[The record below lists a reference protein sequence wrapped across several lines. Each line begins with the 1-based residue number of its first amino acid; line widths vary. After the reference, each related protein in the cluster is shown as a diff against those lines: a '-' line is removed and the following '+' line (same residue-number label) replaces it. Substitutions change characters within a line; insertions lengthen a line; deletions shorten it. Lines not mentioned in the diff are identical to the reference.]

1 MVNNLALSLQISES
15 IEDTV
20 LRKQPSSSS
29 ENIFFTAIDNSEHR
43 EAHSQSSNSK
53 HDIFIDTLGTNNFAN
68 QRIPLWF
75 EKKLLDII
83 ALNDEEKRRRLIDS
97 AASKL
102 TPYLELYNY
111 DEDSENYIWP
121 IVDSIA
127 SESISIL
134 GAAFQKIVIVRNDR
148 INILCAI
155 AKCLCSFDLQQT
167 AEWGPMILLSL
178 LNHKND
184 TVKEYAVFLLEN
196 WRDLSLL
203 PMLKNL
209 DCRAPWLRAYIDS
222 VVSEL
227 EG

>member
-1 MVNNLALSLQISES
+1 MSLQISES

-29 ENIFFTAIDNSEHR
+29 ENIFFTAIANSEHR
-43 EAHSQSSNSK
+43 GAHSQSSNSR
-53 HDIFIDTLGTNNFAN
+53 HDFIDKLGTNNFAN
-68 QRIPLWF
+68 QRMPLWF

-102 TPYLELYNY
+102 TQYLELYDY

-134 GAAFQKIVIVRNDR
+134 GATFQKIVIVRNDR

-227 EG
+227 GG

>member
-1 MVNNLALSLQISES
+1 MNNLNLSLQIYES

-20 LRKQPSSSS
+20 IRKQPSSSS
-29 ENIFFTAIDNSEHR
+29 DNIFFTVIANSNDKGI
-43 EAHSQSSNSK
+43 HSQSSNSK
-53 HDIFIDTLGTNNFAN
+53 HDFINTLGTNNFKKH
-68 QRIPLWF
+68 RIPLWL
-75 EKKLLDII
+75 EQKLLDII
-83 ALNDEEKRRRLIDS
+83 ALNDEDKRRKLIDS

-102 TPYLELYNY
+102 TQYLELYDY
-111 DEDSENYIWP
+111 DEDSENYIWLT
-121 IVDSIA
+121 VDSIA

-134 GAAFQKIVIVRNDR
+134 GAAFQKIVIVCNDR

-196 WRDLSLL
+196 WCDLSLL
-203 PMLKNL
+203 PMLNNL
-209 DCRAPWLRAYIDS
+209 DCRSPWLRAYVDS
-222 VVSEL
+222 VVSKLGE
-227 EG
+227 

>member
-1 MVNNLALSLQISES
+1 MI
-15 IEDTV
+15 V
-20 LRKQPSSSS
+20 L
-29 ENIFFTAIDNSEHR
+29 IF
-43 EAHSQSSNSK
+43 
-53 HDIFIDTLGTNNFAN
+53 
-68 QRIPLWF
+68 
-75 EKKLLDII
+75 
-83 ALNDEEKRRRLIDS
+83 
-97 AASKL
+97 
-102 TPYLELYNY
+102 
-111 DEDSENYIWP
+111 
-121 IVDSIA
+121 
-127 SESISIL
+127 
-134 GAAFQKIVIVRNDR
+134 
-148 INILCAI
+148 CAP
-155 AKCLCSFDLQQT
+155 CSFDLQQT